1 MLVNGAQ
8 NSVDLISI
16 WGEIN
21 VQDKGDSNLSND
33 EINVQDKGDSNL
45 SNDRAIPG
53 NAKSPNNTFVI
64 VLKQ

>member
-16 WGEIN
+16 C
-21 VQDKGDSNLSND
+21 GD
-33 EINVQDKGDSNL
+33 INVQDKGDSNL
-45 SNDRAIPG
+45 SNDRAIPR